1 MALQEKANPYE
12 YNPVVIVIF
21 EDAASLSRIPGFTT
35 PGPPELPKPLN
46 PPNSMRSKNS
56 SNPNFIDLG
65 PSSSLNPLA
74 NPHSQALL
82 KHVEGKMLRNR
93 FTAPLFVPWS
103 ESLNTAAYR
112 QGGPALEDVLPFLA
126 PKEPGS
132 LPAGALPAAGD
143 DQSAETPRNALVTR
157 EPAGPTTFQR
167 ASWDEWD
174 EVVNIDAV
182 LRRYTTEK
190 REPVVLPFKLTA

>member
-21 EDAASLSRIPGFTT
+21 EDAASLSRIPGFTI
-35 PGPPELPKPLN
+35 PGPPKLPKPSNPPMSNKNSLN
-46 PPNSMRSKNS
+46 PNL
-56 SNPNFIDLG
+56 IDLG
-65 PSSSLNPLA
+65 PSSSLDPLA

-82 KHVEGKMLRNR
+82 KHVEGKLLQNR

-103 ESLNTAAYR
+103 ESLNTATYR

-126 PKEPGS
+126 PKEAGS
-132 LPAGALPAAGD
+132 LPADALPVARD
-143 DQSAETPRNALVTR
+143 NQSAETPKNALVTQ
-157 EPAGPTTFQR
+157 EPAGRPTTFQR
-167 ASWDEWD
+167 ASWEEWD

-190 REPVVLPFKLTA
+190 REPAFRPFKLTA